1 MYSDLYVSW
10 IQVVVRF
17 PVIGLETPGFLA
29 PRQRSG
35 PVQPGRKK
43 SAVNWDQRAMARQGH
58 GDSGDNVCFVLG
70 FYEMKLDRKSPA
82 AKGKHFTGS
91 LGGHD
96 FLETFFLQ
104 GWP

>member
-1 MYSDLYVSW
+1 MCDSL

-43 SAVNWDQRAMARQGH
+43 NQLSIGISDSAMARQGH
-58 GDSGDNVCFVLG
+58 GDSGDNVCFVL
-70 FYEMKLDRKSPA
+70 L
-82 AKGKHFTGS
+82 
-91 LGGHD
+91 L
-96 FLETFFLQ
+96 
-104 GWP
+104 